1 MYDFFLP
8 CVIEKREMS
17 PFCAARAGTTTVM
30 ADNGE
35 ENKQCKE
42 SEVLDVIIS
51 EGTSHITH
59 SLPMTYLDVF

>member
-1 MYDFFLP
+1 
-8 CVIEKREMS
+8 MS

-42 SEVLDVIIS
+42 SEVLDVIIF